1 MMGLTRESFAE
12 EVRLER
18 IKQASWAAGWLF
30 RRGRV
35 RLVPRFAGG
44 VCEGIVL
51 HRGAMRYRRTRGVC
65 LCPWRGSSTHAA
77 LGAYASLSLAPSPY
91 STPKAQTKVH
101 VRLGDKEGGSFPLT
115 SRKGVGPQVSPWVLG
130 GKLRK

>member
-1 MMGLTRESFAE
+1 MGLTRESFAE

-51 HRGAMRYRRTRGVC
+51 RRGAMRHRRTRRTRGVC
-65 LCPWRGSSTHAA
+65 VRLWRRSSTHAA
-77 LGAYASLSLAPSPY
+77 LGAHTSLSLAPSPY

-101 VRLGDKEGGSFPLT
+101 VRLGDKEGVAFL
-115 SRKGVGPQVSPWVLG
+115 
-130 GKLRK
+130 